1 MSPLTAT
8 SEGRFRRGEIIH
20 KLLQFIPQCA
30 ADSRE
35 KIIKNFLAVNAA
47 DLPTEENERIVQ
59 EVLRLFS
66 QEQFG
71 FLFAEN
77 SKAEVPIMGIV
88 GDKLISG
95 QIDRLAVD
103 EKTVKIV
110 DYKTNRPAASSL
122 EQIPQL
128 YRKQLQAYKSLV
140 EKIYPHKKVETY
152 ILWTDTAKLMQLD

>member
-1 MSPLTAT
+1 
-8 SEGRFRRGEIIH
+8 
-20 KLLQFIPQCA
+20 
-30 ADSRE
+30 
-35 KIIKNFLAVNAA
+35 
-47 DLPTEENERIVQ
+47 
-59 EVLRLFS
+59 
-66 QEQFG
+66 
-71 FLFAEN
+71 
-77 SKAEVPIMGIV
+77 MGIV

-140 EKIYPHKKVETY
+140 EKIYPYKKVETY
-152 ILWTDTAKLMQLD
+152 ILWTDTAKLMRLD